1 MQESS
6 SDMVTTESIFQRG
19 ENKRQVF
26 FLFYIFN
33 PYVQRDAE
41 LQVVSFELCLF
52 KCSIGHLILKLG
64 TQTHLR
70 LKIYLYQIYYFFR
83 KCVNFLSFRTQ
94 MAQVKTKIKIET
106 GAPSEEV
113 MIVAEKELRETP
125 ERVKEATKALRELL
139 RGW

>member
-1 MQESS
+1 
-6 SDMVTTESIFQRG
+6 
-19 ENKRQVF
+19 
-26 FLFYIFN
+26 
-33 PYVQRDAE
+33 
-41 LQVVSFELCLF
+41 
-52 KCSIGHLILKLG
+52 
-64 TQTHLR
+64 
-70 LKIYLYQIYYFFR
+70 
-83 KCVNFLSFRTQ
+83 